1 MTAQRLVPLVEQ
13 FDFTV
18 ARLVDRMSG
27 PDLDSGN
34 GVRIPVAPMA
44 DDEYLW
50 EPVAGC
56 WSIRRRTE
64 QPGPGATVL
73 AGAGEW
79 RRDGGPP
86 PARPPVTTIAWR
98 LAHLAEMLSMRA
110 DHRTGTHSST
120 LDTYHHHGDAKGGI
134 AAFSDGAVAWRQVL
148 VGMADDEL
156 DAVGVSTYPYGSD
169 PEDPFVQTAWWMN
182 QELLHH
188 GAEIALLRDL
198 YRDARTASG

>member
-18 ARLVDRMSG
+18 GRLVDRMSG

-34 GVRIPVAPMA
+34 GVRIPVSPMT

-50 EPVAGC
+50 EPVARC
-56 WSIRRRTE
+56 WTLRRRTE
-64 QPGPGATVL
+64 QPGPDATMLV
-73 AGAGEW
+73 GAGEW

-86 PARPPVTTIAWR
+86 PDRPPVTTIAWR
-98 LAHLAEMLSMRA
+98 LAHLAEMLAMRA
-110 DHRTGTHSST
+110 DHRTGTHSRT
-120 LDTYHHHGDAKGGI
+120 TDAYHHHGDAKGGI
-134 AAFSDGAVAWRQVL
+134 TAFQDAAVEWRQVL

-169 PEDPFVQTAWWMN
+169 PEDPFIVTAWWVN

-198 YRDARTASG
+198 YRER